1 MVIQDSLVLLII
13 FLAFLALHG
22 WTAYATSVM
31 SNVRRTP
38 LSERAE
44 AGDPVAQRVLD
55 LSDRF
60 AQFFSTMSLL
70 QWFCRIGMAVAITLA
85 IGVPLL
91 DGAQAPDASPLPFA
105 LFVLLLI
112 PGTLVVIWLGATLPN
127 VYGIARAD
135 RAAPFVSLAA
145 RPIMAALGPVVKLTH
160 ALSNWAAHLLG
171 AEGMDKAVTEEE
183 IIALV
188 DSGQRGGAIETGEK
202 EMIYSVLQFGETLVR
217 EVMIPRPDMVAVPAE
232 STLQESLR
240 IFIESGHSRA
250 PVFEDDLDDVR
261 GMLYAKDLLPVWHR
275 GEESP
280 PIISLM
286 RPAYFVPETKRA
298 DILFKEMQQ
307 RKIHIAIVV
316 DEYGGTAGLVTI
328 EDLLEEIVGDIRDEF
343 DIHEEAD
350 YVQVGDDEY
359 VVDGAI
365 NLGDF
370 NELLGV
376 DVPDEEN
383 DSIGG
388 HIYSLIGRVPE
399 VREII
404 EDPEHR
410 LHMVIEDVENRR
422 IRKVR
427 VTVLPPPGDEG
438 DEDGEDEPAR
448 GHHKANGMPRPAEE
462 A

>member
-1 MVIQDSLVLLII
+1 LLTQDSLVLLII
-13 FLAFLALHG
+13 FLLFLALHA

-31 SNVRRTP
+31 SNIRRMP
-38 LSERAE
+38 LTERAE
-44 AGDPVAQRVLD
+44 AGDPVARRVLK

-60 AQFFSTMSLL
+60 TQFFSTMNLL
-70 QWFCRIGMAVAITLA
+70 QWFARVGMAVAITLA
-85 IGVPLL
+85 LGAPLL
-91 DGAQAPDASPLPFA
+91 EAARQPDASPLPFV

-112 PGTLVVIWLGATLPN
+112 PGTLLVLWLSATLPN

-135 RAAPFVSLAA
+135 QAAPLVSLTAG
-145 RPIMAALGPVVKLTH
+145 PIMAIMGPLVSLTH
-160 ALSNWAAHLLG
+160 TISNWAARIFG

-232 STLQESLR
+232 SSLQEALR

-250 PVFEDDLDDVR
+250 PVFEDDLDDVK

-275 GEESP
+275 GEQP
-280 PIISLM
+280 PAITSLM
-286 RPAYFVPETKRA
+286 RLAYFVPETKRA
-298 DILFKEMQQ
+298 DILFKEMKQ

-343 DIHEEAD
+343 DIHEEAE
-350 YVQVGDDEY
+350 YTQIGDAEY

-370 NELLGV
+370 NELLEV

-399 VREII
+399 VGEVI

-410 LHMVIEDVENRR
+410 LHMVIERVENRR
-422 IRKVR
+422 IRKIR
-427 VTVLPPPGDEG
+427 VTVLPSPGDD
-438 DEDGEDEPAR
+438 DEQEAEDEPVR
-448 GHHKANGMPRPAEE
+448 GRSKANGTAKPAEE